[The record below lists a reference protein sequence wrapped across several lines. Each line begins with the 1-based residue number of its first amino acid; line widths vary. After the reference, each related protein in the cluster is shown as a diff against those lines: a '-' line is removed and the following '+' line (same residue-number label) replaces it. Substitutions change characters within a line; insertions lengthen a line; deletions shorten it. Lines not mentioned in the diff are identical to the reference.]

1 MSFNNPFSDDL
12 ERTATNQ
19 SHRYKDYPE
28 FDSLSSSIDN
38 QLHYIN
44 SQLLTNIKQD
54 LKDFETNKSDIE
66 LSEKLSNQIKKTT
79 EVFKKLNG
87 FVKNLNQTIETA
99 DKNHE
104 DVEII
109 NYLKQKEG
117 IQIKLIRDALNNFKN
132 YQKRFESCKVSTLP
146 EESRN
151 STQLEESS
159 GQQQQQQVQIEYEPI
174 NAEELEQQTLLV
186 QEREREIQ
194 QIQQDTQEIND
205 IFSNLS
211 TIINE
216 QQFQI
221 DSIENNVFSYSSNAR
236 QADSELRRASRY
248 QKRSNGRLLCCLL
261 ILIGILS
268 FIILVGLIF

>member
-1 MSFNNPFSDDL
+1 MSFNNPFNEDL

-28 FDSLSSSIDN
+28 FDSLSTSIDN
-38 QLHYIN
+38 QLHHIN
-44 SQLLTNIKQD
+44 SQLLASIKQD
-54 LKDFETNKSDIE
+54 LKDYENNKSDLE
-66 LSEKLSNQIKKTT
+66 LSENLSNQFKKTT
-79 EVFKKLNG
+79 ELFKKLNG
-87 FVKNLNQTIETA
+87 FVKNLNQTIEA
-99 DKNHE
+99 AERNHE

-117 IQIKLIRDALNNFKN
+117 IQIKLIKDALGNFKN
-132 YQKRFESCKVSTLP
+132 YQKRFESYKVSTLP

-151 STQLEESS
+151 GIEHEETS
-159 GQQQQQQVQIEYEPI
+159 GQEQQQVQIEYEPI
-174 NAEELEQQTLLV
+174 NAEELEQQTLLI

-211 TIINE
+211 SIINE

-221 DSIENNVFSYSSNAR
+221 DSVENNIFSYSSNAR
-236 QADSELRRASRY
+236 EADTELRRASRY
-248 QKRSNGRLLCCLL
+248 QKRSSGRLLCCLL
-261 ILIGILS
+261 ILIGILA
-268 FIILVGLIF
+268 FIILIGLIF

>member
-79 EVFKKLNG
+79 EIFKKLNG

-117 IQIKLIRDALNNFKN
+117 IQIK
-132 YQKRFESCKVSTLP
+132 
-146 EESRN
+146 
-151 STQLEESS
+151 
-159 GQQQQQQVQIEYEPI
+159 
-174 NAEELEQQTLLV
+174 
-186 QEREREIQ
+186 
-194 QIQQDTQEIND
+194 
-205 IFSNLS
+205 
-211 TIINE
+211 
-216 QQFQI
+216 
-221 DSIENNVFSYSSNAR
+221 
-236 QADSELRRASRY
+236 
-248 QKRSNGRLLCCLL
+248 
-261 ILIGILS
+261 
-268 FIILVGLIF
+268 

>member
-1 MSFNNPFSDDL
+1 MSFNNPFNEDL

-28 FDSLSSSIDN
+28 FDSLSTSIDN
-38 QLHYIN
+38 QLHHIN
-44 SQLLTNIKQD
+44 SQLLASIKQD
-54 LKDFETNKSDIE
+54 LKDYENNKSDLE
-66 LSEKLSNQIKKTT
+66 LSENLSNQFKKTT
-79 EVFKKLNG
+79 ELFKKLNG
-87 FVKNLNQTIETA
+87 FVKNLNQTIEA
-99 DKNHE
+99 AERNHE

-117 IQIKLIRDALNNFKN
+117 IQIKLIKDALGNFKN
-132 YQKRFESCKVSTLP
+132 YQKRFESYKVSTLP

-151 STQLEESS
+151 GIEHGETS
-159 GQQQQQQVQIEYEPI
+159 GQEQQQVQIEYEPI
-174 NAEELEQQTLLV
+174 NAEELEQQTLLI

-211 TIINE
+211 SIINE

-221 DSIENNVFSYSSNAR
+221 DSIENNIFSYSSNAR
-236 QADSELRRASRY
+236 GADTELRRASRY
-248 QKRSNGRLLCCLL
+248 QKRSSGRLLCCLL
-261 ILIGILS
+261 ILIGILA
-268 FIILVGLIF
+268 FIILIGLIF

>member
-1 MSFNNPFSDDL
+1 MSFNNPFNEDL

-28 FDSLSSSIDN
+28 FDSLSTSIDN
-38 QLHYIN
+38 QLHHIN
-44 SQLLTNIKQD
+44 SQLLASIKQD
-54 LKDFETNKSDIE
+54 LKDYENNKSDLE
-66 LSEKLSNQIKKTT
+66 LSENLSNQFKKTT
-79 EVFKKLNG
+79 ELFKKLNG
-87 FVKNLNQTIETA
+87 FVKNLNQTIEA
-99 DKNHE
+99 AERNHE

-117 IQIKLIRDALNNFKN
+117 IQIKLIKDALGNFKN
-132 YQKRFESCKVSTLP
+132 YQKRFESYKVGTLP

-151 STQLEESS
+151 GIEHGETS
-159 GQQQQQQVQIEYEPI
+159 GQEQQQVQIEYEPI
-174 NAEELEQQTLLV
+174 NAEELEQQTLLI

-211 TIINE
+211 SIINE

-221 DSIENNVFSYSSNAR
+221 DSIENNIFSYSSNAR
-236 QADSELRRASRY
+236 GADTELRRASRY
-248 QKRSNGRLLCCLL
+248 QKRSSGRLLCCLL
-261 ILIGILS
+261 ILIGILA
-268 FIILVGLIF
+268 FIILIGLIF

>member
-1 MSFNNPFSDDL
+1 MSFNNPFNEDL

-28 FDSLSSSIDN
+28 FDSLSTSIDN
-38 QLHYIN
+38 QLHHIN
-44 SQLLTNIKQD
+44 SQLLASIKQD
-54 LKDFETNKSDIE
+54 LKDYENNKSDLE
-66 LSEKLSNQIKKTT
+66 LSENLSNQFKKTT
-79 EVFKKLNG
+79 ELFKKLNG
-87 FVKNLNQTIETA
+87 FVKNLNQTIEA
-99 DKNHE
+99 AERNHE

-117 IQIKLIRDALNNFKN
+117 IQIKLIKDALGNFKN
-132 YQKRFESCKVSTLP
+132 YQKRFESYKVSTLP

-151 STQLEESS
+151 GIEHGETS
-159 GQQQQQQVQIEYEPI
+159 GQEQQQVQIEYEPI
-174 NAEELEQQTLLV
+174 NAEELEQQTLLI

-211 TIINE
+211 SIINE

-221 DSIENNVFSYSSNAR
+221 DSIENNIFSYSSNAR
-236 QADSELRRASRY
+236 EADTELRRASRY
-248 QKRSNGRLLCCLL
+248 QKRSSGRLLCCLL
-261 ILIGILS
+261 ILIGILA
-268 FIILVGLIF
+268 FIILIGLIF

>member
-1 MSFNNPFSDDL
+1 MSFNNPFNEDL

-28 FDSLSSSIDN
+28 FDSLSTSIDN
-38 QLHYIN
+38 QLHHIN
-44 SQLLTNIKQD
+44 SQLLASIKQD
-54 LKDFETNKSDIE
+54 LKDYENNKSDLE
-66 LSEKLSNQIKKTT
+66 LSENLSNQFKKTT
-79 EVFKKLNG
+79 ELFKKVNG
-87 FVKNLNQTIETA
+87 FVKNLNQTIEA
-99 DKNHE
+99 AERNHE

-117 IQIKLIRDALNNFKN
+117 IQIKLIKDALGNFKN
-132 YQKRFESCKVSTLP
+132 YQKRFESYKVSTLP

-151 STQLEESS
+151 GIEQGETS
-159 GQQQQQQVQIEYEPI
+159 GQEQQQVQIEYEPI
-174 NAEELEQQTLLV
+174 NAEELEQQTLLI

-211 TIINE
+211 SIINE

-221 DSIENNVFSYSSNAR
+221 DSIENNIFSYSSNAR
-236 QADSELRRASRY
+236 EADTELRRASRY
-248 QKRSNGRLLCCLL
+248 QKRSSGRLLCCLL
-261 ILIGILS
+261 ILIGILA
-268 FIILVGLIF
+268 FIILIGLIF

>member
-1 MSFNNPFSDDL
+1 MSFNNPFNEDL

-28 FDSLSSSIDN
+28 FDSLSTSIDN
-38 QLHYIN
+38 QLHHIN
-44 SQLLTNIKQD
+44 SQLLASIKQD
-54 LKDFETNKSDIE
+54 LKDYENNKSDLE
-66 LSEKLSNQIKKTT
+66 LSENLSNQFKKTT
-79 EVFKKLNG
+79 ESFKKLNG
-87 FVKNLNQTIETA
+87 FVKNLNQTIEA
-99 DKNHE
+99 AERNHE

-117 IQIKLIRDALNNFKN
+117 IQIKLIKDALGNFKN
-132 YQKRFESCKVSTLP
+132 YQKRFESYKVGTLP

-151 STQLEESS
+151 GIEQGETS
-159 GQQQQQQVQIEYEPI
+159 GQEQQQVQIEYEPI
-174 NAEELEQQTLLV
+174 NAEELEQQTLLI

-211 TIINE
+211 SIINE

-221 DSIENNVFSYSSNAR
+221 DSIENNIFSYSSNAR
-236 QADSELRRASRY
+236 EADTELRRASRY
-248 QKRSNGRLLCCLL
+248 QKRSSGRLLCCLL
-261 ILIGILS
+261 ILIGIS
-268 FIILVGLIF
+268 AFIILIGLIF